1 MYQVVVAFRKS
12 AAMAPEALT
21 IEYYL
26 WTIYGGVALMVSHGE
41 LWIERE

>member
-21 IEYYL
+21 IEHHL
-26 WTIYGGVALMVSHGE
+26 STMVVLPS
-41 LWIERE
+41 WW